1 MSPHSKNEDEYFAK
15 RDAELLET
23 TRSREATLREQ
34 VERQKHVGKCPRCG
48 RDLATMKHR
57 QVEVDICPEGHGT
70 WVDAGEMEQ
79 LVNYQEPGLIRQAFQ
94 DVLSAIR
101 PKKAPL
107 KPSAASAAL
116 LR

>member
-23 TRSREATLREQ
+23 TRAHKASLREQ

-48 RDLATMKHR
+48 RDLVKMKHR
-57 QVEVDICPEGHGT
+57 EVEVDICPEGHGT

-79 LVNYQEPGLIRQAFQ
+79 LANYQEPGLIKSAFM
-94 DVLSAIR
+94 DVLGAIR
-101 PKKAPL
+101 GKKAAH
-107 KPSAASAAL
+107 KKESK
-116 LR
+116 